1 MSLSEEQKRKID
13 AEKFL
18 GTPEELE
25 FIGDEED
32 VEIVCSEKVKEVE
45 D

>member
-32 VEIVCSEKVKEVE
+32 VGIVTSEEKEGNK

>member
-13 AEKFL
+13 ADKFL

-32 VEIVCSEKVKEVE
+32 VEIVPFEKQKGNK

>member
-13 AEKFL
+13 AEKFV

-25 FIGDEED
+25 FIGDEEN
-32 VEIVCSEKVKEVE
+32 VENVCSEKAEGNK